1 MFESTKNIAQDIV
14 DVKGN
19 GPIQRDEVSTGQRV
33 RKSGW
38 RTPVFLLSPAR
49 VFSGFSVLYAVS
61 RALRALP
68 AGSCP
73 SLTRWFVDPLT
84 LFFVP
89 AAGYSRGEG
98 GFLPEPSQAKLDW
111 RRVAAWSLYDFANS
125 PYSTLMTTI
134 GFPLFFMAV
143 VAPGPSGALWWGLLY
158 GSSEVVSAA
167 LSPGLGAWSDRVGR
181 RKPFLITFS
190 LQCVA
195 GTALC
200 AFLGPGSLFWA
211 WVFFGLANVGFA
223 CANVFY
229 NALLVEVAPQ
239 EKRDTVSGIGW
250 GTGYVGGLLG
260 MLLAIPLYKEGAGL
274 DNIANVHLSFVL
286 VAGFFFLFA
295 LPIYFL
301 RERAAAGTASGGGL
315 AAAYGQVW
323 RTLRAIRSYRNLFFY
338 LLANFFFNDGLN
350 TVIIFAGSY
359 AKSVLGFADKDV
371 FLLFL
376 YLNVVAAV
384 GAYALGWLADR
395 YGSRRILLVLV
406 AVWALLSGGM
416 AVSQTKLQFV
426 VGAGIA
432 GLMLGATQSVA
443 RGYLAKLT
451 PRDMAG
457 EFFGFFG
464 MAGKVAALVGPVLFG
479 GASRLTGSMR
489 AGALALIPLFALGW
503 LFLWRVKEV
512 RSEERETRAR

>member
-1 MFESTKNIAQDIV
+1 VT
-14 DVKGN
+14 
-19 GPIQRDEVSTGQRV
+19 
-33 RKSGW
+33 
-38 RTPVFLLSPAR
+38 
-49 VFSGFSVLYAVS
+49 
-61 RALRALP
+61 
-68 AGSCP
+68 
-73 SLTRWFVDPLT
+73 
-84 LFFVP
+84 
-89 AAGYSRGEG
+89 
-98 GFLPEPSQAKLDW
+98 
-111 RRVAAWSLYDFANS
+111 AWSLYDFANS

-158 GSSEVVSAA
+158 GLSEVTVAA
-167 LSPGLGAWSDRVGR
+167 LSPGLGAWSDRLGR

-200 AFLGPGSLFWA
+200 ALLGPGTLFWA

-229 NALLVEVAPQ
+229 NALLVEVAPPDR
-239 EKRDTVSGIGW
+239 RDTVSGIGW

-260 MLLAIPLYKEGAGL
+260 MLLAVPLYKEGAGL
-274 DNIANVHLSFVL
+274 ENIDNVHLSFLL
-286 VAGFFFLFA
+286 VAGFLLLFA

-301 RERAAAGTASGGGL
+301 KERRPEGTAAGGGL
-315 AAAYGQVW
+315 AAAYRQVW
-323 RTLRAIRSYRNLFFY
+323 RTLKAIRSYRNLFYY

-359 AKSVLGFADKDV
+359 AKSVLKFADRDV
-371 FLLFL
+371 FLLFI

-395 YGSRRILLVLV
+395 YGSRRVLLILV
-406 AVWALLSGGM
+406 ALWALLSAGM
-416 AVSQTKLQFV
+416 ALSQTKAQFI
-426 VGAGIA
+426 VGAGVA

-443 RGYLAKLT
+443 RGYLAKLA
-451 PRDMAG
+451 PREMAG

-489 AGALALIPLFALGW
+489 AGAAALIPLFALGW
-503 LFLWRVKEV
+503 YFLWLVKEE
-512 RSEERETRAR
+512 RNEEGEAR